1 MLFTV
6 IKKNSYQDSINLM
19 LLTKLLSSM
28 DHVNRISI
36 MMGTPANKDIFANSN
51 FYTEK
56 LDEAGPND
64 ICIVID
70 SEEESIVPKVVEEV
84 DKFLKDQSVQSKRD
98 KIPVSMSWD
107 RSMSKLPDANLALIS
122 ISGEYAAEEANNG
135 LDRGLNIFIFSDNV
149 SIEEE
154 KKLKEK
160 ARDKN
165 LLVMGPDC
173 GTGIIQGVPL
183 AFANVIDKGNIGII
197 GASGTGIQEVSSII
211 SRKGAGISHAIGI
224 GGRDLSSEIGGI
236 TAISALELL
245 SNDIDTEVIVFISK
259 PPAEEV
265 RDKIIDIFKTID
277 KPIVAI
283 FIGEKP
289 LKSEENI
296 YYVWTLE
303 EAAIK
308 AIELSKRL
316 VQRLVPN
323 IDILVKSNKQK
334 GIKGLYSGGTLAAEA
349 AMIIEDRLNIQHQ
362 KNHDKG
368 IMLKY
373 NEHLIVDL
381 GDDEYTKGK
390 PHPMMDPTIRLEM
403 MKNICKEEDTAVV
416 LLDFVIGY
424 GGHEDIVG
432 EFIPVIKEIKKGLEE
447 KQGEIVF
454 IASVTGTMADPQ
466 IYHDQVSKLES
477 SGVIVMESNAQG
489 AILATEIIK
498 YINGN
503 DKTTMSTKQNTS
515 LLTEE
520 LKVINIGL
528 KHFAEPMVRYGAE
541 VVHYKWKPIA
551 GGNKYLASILSK
563 LK

>member
-1 MLFTV
+1 
-6 IKKNSYQDSINLM
+6 
-19 LLTKLLSSM
+19 
-28 DHVNRISI
+28 
-36 MMGTPANKDIFANSN
+36 MGTPANKDIFANSN

>member
-84 DKFLKDQSVQSKRD
+84 DKFLKDQSVESKRD
-98 KIPVSMSWD
+98 KIPVAMSWD
-107 RSMSKLPDANLALIS
+107 SSMSKLPDANLALIS
-122 ISGEYAAEEANNG
+122 ISGEYAAEEANKG
-135 LDRGLNIFIFSDNV
+135 LDKGLNVFIFSDNV
-149 SIEEE
+149 SIEDE

-160 ARDKN
+160 ARSKN

-173 GTGIIQGVPL
+173 GTGIIHGVPL
-183 AFANVIDKGNIGII
+183 AFANVIEKGNIGII

-211 SRKGAGISHAIGI
+211 SRKGAGVSHAIGI

-265 RDKIIDIFKTID
+265 RDRIIDIFKTID

-289 LKSEENI
+289 LKNEGNI
-296 YYVWTLE
+296 HYVWTLE

-316 VQRLVPN
+316 LQRLVPN

-349 AMIIEDRLNIQHQ
+349 AMIIEDKLNIQHQ

-368 IMLKY
+368 IMLKH
-373 NEHLIVDL
+373 NEHLIIDL
-381 GDDEYTKGK
+381 GDDEYTRGK

-403 MKNICKEEDTAVV
+403 MKDICKEEDTAVV

-424 GGHEDIVG
+424 GGHEDIAG
-432 EFIPVIKEIKKGLEE
+432 EFVPVIKKIKKDLEE
-447 KQGEIVF
+447 NKIEIVF

-466 IYHDQVSKLES
+466 IYHDQVSKLENA
-477 SGVIVMESNAQG
+477 GVIVMESNAQG
-489 AILATEIIK
+489 VIMAAEIIK
-498 YINGN
+498 YINRASN
-503 DKTTMSTKQNTS
+503 KTMLTKQSIS

-528 KHFAEPMVRYGAE
+528 KHFAEPMAKYGAE

>member
-6 IKKNSYQDSINLM
+6 IKKNFYQDSINLM

>member
-107 RSMSKLPDANLALIS
+107 SSMSKLPEANLALIS
-122 ISGEYAAEEANNG
+122 ISGEYAAEEANKG
-135 LDRGLNIFIFSDNV
+135 LDRGLNVFIFSDNV

-432 EFIPVIKEIKKGLEE
+432 EFIPAIKEIKKGLEE

-454 IASVTGTMADPQ
+454 IAPVTGTMGDPQ

-528 KHFAEPMVRYGAE
+528 KHFAEPMVKYGAE